1 MEVMTL
7 ENNDYRITLRMPEG
21 LKDKLAAEAE
31 DQGRSLNNLM
41 VKILQDHVKDQ
52 ERRAGE

>member
-1 MEVMTL
+1 M
-7 ENNDYRITLRMPEG
+7 ENNDYRITLRMPEA

-52 ERRAGE
+52 ERQAGE

>member
-1 MEVMTL
+1 M